1 MHLPGLGIIS
11 QTIFSLHTPAEN
23 HSHTKVSYGVP
34 QGSVPGSSHFYLYML
49 PLGTLIRRHGMIFHW
64 YSNDTQLELRNLEKI
79 EVVIVGLKHLRSTL
93 SSQLL
98 TLDGSLIL
106 SKYREANSCI
116 CHFKIRQLKW
126 SWCSKKLKSLQLI
139 QIASKYE
146 YMFPVLPSAYWP
158 PVEILLQIYRALVP
172 IWGMIPQN
180 PFNCLKMF

>member
-1 MHLPGLGIIS
+1 
-11 QTIFSLHTPAEN
+11 
-23 HSHTKVSYGVP
+23 
-34 QGSVPGSSHFYLYML
+34 ML
-49 PLGTLIRRHGMIFHW
+49 PLDTLIRRHGMIFHW
-64 YSNDTQLELRNLEKI
+64 YSNDTQLYMFINTDNATNWPLNLEKI

-139 QIASKYE
+139 QIAAAHTLTSKYE
-146 YMFPVLPSAYWP
+146 YMFPVLASAYWP
-158 PVEILLQIYRALVP
+158 PVEILLQIYRALVH
-172 IWGMIPQN
+172 IWGMTPQN
-180 PFNCLKMF
+180 PFNCLHFF